1 MQYVKVS
8 ASSCVLQFTR
18 PSIAGLLD
26 TVGVLQR
33 ESFAS
38 SGQWIEP
45 RYIVNLCF
53 IFVRDKK
60 LPTEWIFFERVLSA
74 TSYTITS
81 NPQSHFSRVL
91 SFNEKGLKTSIKDNM
106 DFEDIN
112 SFTQHSLQE
121 SFRPLAEVLYS
132 RPYLIFAYHGD
143 FIKYRSSFRDGLL
156 LIGVW

>member
-8 ASSCVLQFTR
+8 ASSCVLPFTR

-26 TVGVLQR
+26 IIRVLQR
-33 ESFAS
+33 ESFTS

-45 RYIVNLCF
+45 RYIVNLCS

-60 LPTEWIFFERVLSA
+60 LPIEWIFFERVLFA

-81 NPQSHFSRVL
+81 NPQSHFFSCVL
-91 SFNEKGLKTSIKDNM
+91 SFNEKGLKISIKHNM
-106 DFEDIN
+106 DFEYIN
-112 SFTQHSLQE
+112 SYTQHSLQE

-132 RPYLIFAYHGD
+132 RP
-143 FIKYRSSFRDGLL
+143 
-156 LIGVW
+156 

>member
-1 MQYVKVS
+1 M
-8 ASSCVLQFTR
+8 
-18 PSIAGLLD
+18 
-26 TVGVLQR
+26 
-33 ESFAS
+33 
-38 SGQWIEP
+38 
-45 RYIVNLCF
+45 
-53 IFVRDKK
+53 RDKK

-91 SFNEKGLKTSIKDNM
+91 SFNEKGLKISIKDNM

-156 LIGVW
+156 LIGVWWIHLHQFFRINSSFIPCFISAFSDSEDSLLSILTRTYNQLQNIWE